1 VGKIACFSAFGVAVF
16 PFQGAEMICPKCGFS
31 QPDDIFCANCGVN
44 LETYRRKKKK
54 KCIFW
59 ACTGLPI
66 CALAVLLMNHFFN
79 TADREETGAPS
90 SEESTIQA
98 PSQLSS
104 SEMTT
109 REGVSDTIDARLTAG
124 GGSDTFPKRTAPSV
138 EKELTAREWF
148 ERGRALDDDSQ
159 EEMRCYLQALRLE
172 RDFAAAYYRLGA
184 IYLRQAEY
192 DLADQAFIRFLRF
205 ASDEDKRLYDIH
217 VYYSI
222 AEVETLLEDTSRETS
237 ENKTIVR
244 FRQVQGQIQIPVRIN
259 RDLTANMLLD
269 TGAGITLLSGEMA
282 ERLGL
287 ETDTSELKRLQT
299 IGQEIEAPLARLE
312 IIELGGLSKNDFPIA
327 VSDFDV
333 ADGSFDGI
341 LGMDFLGEYDMYIDN
356 QSNSLIL
363 LAK

>member
-1 VGKIACFSAFGVAVF
+1 
-16 PFQGAEMICPKCGFS
+16 
-31 QPDDIFCANCGVN
+31 
-44 LETYRRKKKK
+44 
-54 KCIFW
+54 
-59 ACTGLPI
+59 
-66 CALAVLLMNHFFN
+66 
-79 TADREETGAPS
+79 
-90 SEESTIQA
+90 
-98 PSQLSS
+98 
-104 SEMTT
+104 
-109 REGVSDTIDARLTAG
+109 
-124 GGSDTFPKRTAPSV
+124 
-138 EKELTAREWF
+138 LTAREWF
-148 ERGRALDDDSQ
+148 EMGRALDDDSQ
-159 EEMRCYLQALRLE
+159 EEIRCYLQALRLE
-172 RDFAAAYYRLGA
+172 RGFAAAYYRLGA

-192 DLADQAFIRFLRF
+192 DLADQAFTRFLRF

-222 AEVETLLEDTSRETS
+222 EEVETLLEDTSRETS

-287 ETDTSELKRLQT
+287 ETDTSELKSLQT
-299 IGQEIEAPLARLE
+299 IGQEIEAPLTRLE
-312 IIELGGLSKNDFPIA
+312 MIELGGLSKKDFPIA

-363 LAK
+363 LTK